1 MFALRW
7 LRFQE
12 ALRREGI
19 ELAAL
24 IPGANLFYL
33 TGLSFHRMERP
44 IVALFPIEGDPALI
58 LPSFEIE
65 KAQAAPI
72 PWRFFSY
79 TDEEGP
85 VSAFQRAAETLGV
98 SGRPI
103 AVETLAMRVM
113 EWSLLAQA
121 FRASEPIPAEP
132 LLARLRMIKG
142 PEEISAM
149 RRAVAVAEEAL
160 RMWLL
165 QIRIGMTERE
175 AARRLIQACFAAGA
189 DALAF
194 EPIVVAGP
202 STALPHATPSDR
214 PMERGELMLVDFG
227 VVVDGYVSDLT
238 RTFALGE
245 PDPVWD
251 RIYEVVRE
259 ANAAGRAAVR
269 PGIPAE
275 AVDRAARAVIEAA
288 GYGAYFIH
296 RTGHGLGLE
305 VHEPPYI
312 VAGNATLLQPGMTF
326 TIEPGIYLPGK
337 GGVRIEDDVV
347 VTETGGES
355 LTAFPRELMRIGE
368 SHDS

>member
-1 MFALRW
+1 MASARWIRLQEEMAREEVELVALV
-7 LRFQE
+7 
-12 ALRREGI
+12 
-19 ELAAL
+19 
-24 IPGANLFYL
+24 PGANLFYL

-44 IVALFPIEGDPALI
+44 IVALFPRAGDPALI
-58 LPSFEIE
+58 LPAFEVE
-65 KAQAAPI
+65 KARAAGL
-72 PWRFFSY
+72 PWRLFPY

-85 VSAFQRAAETLGV
+85 APAFGRAAEALGRPE
-98 SGRPI
+98 GPI
-103 AVETLAMRVM
+103 AVETLTMRVM
-113 EWSLLAQA
+113 EWSLLSRA
-121 FRASEPIPAEP
+121 FGAPEPAAAEP
-132 LLARLRMIKG
+132 LLARLRAVKG
-142 PEEISAM
+142 PDEIAAM
-149 RRAVAVAEEAL
+149 RRAVAVAEAAL
-160 RMWLL
+160 RMWLPEVR
-165 QIRIGMTERE
+165 IRMTERE

-202 STALPHATPSDR
+202 SAALPHATPSDR
-214 PMERGELMLVDFG
+214 PLGPGELVIVDFG

-245 PDPVWD
+245 PDPELRRV
-251 RIYEVVRE
+251 YEVVRE

-288 GYGAYFIH
+288 GYGPNFLH

-312 VAGNATLLQPGMTF
+312 VAGNTAPLQPGMTF
-326 TIEPGIYLPGK
+326 TVEPGIYLPGK

-355 LTAFPRELMRIGE
+355 LTTFPRELMSIGGSDE
-368 SHDS
+368 